1 MCSDS
6 DLGPV
11 TLQVRD
17 QVLHRGHD
25 PPLWL
30 PQLGSPHRPAADLTS
45 GKLLTSHV
53 PPRGHVTLT
62 HDTLAANTHE
72 IKQRNGSKLMYL
84 SFLCTCLIFVRCH

>member
-17 QVLHRGHD
+17 LT
-25 PPLWL
+25 PPLQL
-30 PQLGSPHRPAADLTS
+30 PQLGSPPGPAPARCRPDFIKT
-45 GKLLTSHV
+45 LTSHV

-62 HDTLAANTHE
+62 HDTLAANTQK
-72 IKQRNGSKLMYL
+72 IVKINGSKL
-84 SFLCTCLIFVRCH
+84 CT